1 MGKAKKLQRQL
12 QAAQQEHAR
21 ILTKM
26 EKAHAKLEARGQDL
40 RSVETKLAQ
49 LEGELHAQA
58 GQTAV
63 AGTSAAVPLRPA
75 RLILNAK
82 AACLENGTY
91 TLPQIVACLRSHGI
105 EPQVTV
111 KTTSKI
117 VRQTA
122 REAVERGE
130 ELVIV
135 AGGDGT
141 VEKVMAQLVNTDT
154 MLGIL
159 PVGTMNNLARCLGVP
174 LDVED
179 ACALIGMRT
188 VRKIDVG
195 CLNVKARN
203 DVKYFLETAGL
214 GLNAI
219 AIPAG
224 HKVKKGLW
232 GELPG
237 ALRKIFQ
244 LKPVPV
250 TVELDDGQV
259 IHSNSQ
265 LITVSNAPMTGMN
278 FMIAPEAKMDDGWL
292 DVAVYDE
299 MGKADL
305 LGYFMAA
312 RNGHNVDHSKVKKFK
327 ARRVHIVPSDP
338 EPVYSDKDDLP
349 ERAELD
355 IKILPQALSVIVG
368 KGIGLSFP
376 VDVAPSVPPLA
387 GPQTTNGHAD
397 KDQVS
402 QADAD
407 GKAMLE
413 GASSGVN

>member
-1 MGKAKKLQRQL
+1 MGKEKKLQRKL
-12 QAAQQEHAR
+12 QAAQAEHLR
-21 ILTKM
+21 LLKKI
-26 EKAHAKLEARGQDL
+26 EKTHAKLDTRGQDL
-40 RSVETKLAQ
+40 RALETKLAQ
-49 LEGELHAQA
+49 MEGELHTIA
-58 GQTAV
+58 GEASENGTASH
-63 AGTSAAVPLRPA
+63 ATLRPA
-75 RLILNAK
+75 RLIFNQNA
-82 AACLENGTY
+82 ASVSNGTY
-91 TLPQIVACLRSHGI
+91 SVEQIVECLRTHGI
-105 EPQVTV
+105 DAQVTL
-111 KTTSKI
+111 KTTSK
-117 VRQTA
+117 VLRQSA

-130 ELVIV
+130 ELVIA

-141 VEKVMAQLVNTDT
+141 IEKVMAQLVHSET

-174 LDVED
+174 LDLED

-188 VRKIDVG
+188 ARKIDVG
-195 CLNVKARN
+195 CVNVHARK

-224 HKVKKGLW
+224 HKVKKGMW
-232 GELPG
+232 GELPD

-244 LKPVPV
+244 FKPTPV
-250 TVELDDGQV
+250 TVDLDDGQV

-305 LGYFMAA
+305 LAYFLAA
-312 RNGHNVDHSKVKKFK
+312 RGGHNVDHSKVKKYRAK
-327 ARRVHIVPSDP
+327 RVHIVPENP
-338 EPVYSDKDDLP
+338 EPVYSDKDGLP
-349 ERAELD
+349 DRAELD
-355 IKILPQALSVIVG
+355 IKILSQALRVIVG

-376 VDVAPSVPPLA
+376 VDVAPSAPPLA
-387 GPQTTNGHAD
+387 GPQTTNGHE
-397 KDQVS
+397 
-402 QADAD
+402 
-407 GKAMLE
+407 GKATTPAQPSE
-413 GASSGVN
+413 DGVVPELAGK